1 MQKKLRVVRPTTQGV
16 VLFLAH
22 GTSTEGYRE
31 GIKNL
36 VTLGK
41 PIIASDAV
49 AEVLTSEGVQNVTPL
64 SKCGVYD
71 ELYRDIGMKPVLPE
85 AVIIGMTANVADEG
99 VLSSLKQAG
108 VPLIDLVVIDPSY
121 LVEKCDGIMT
131 KMGESMSVSLEEVI
145 NGITPTV
152 YTAVTNSI
160 KAGRIV
166 VMSEQSLTK
175 TVGNIES
182 GAFESKE
189 FTNEYFGKVTELA
202 WSKYIAKLTRYV
214 GEAFKMIFSKEATQ
228 A

>member
-36 VTLGK
+36 ATLGK

-64 SKCGVYD
+64 SKCGVWGD
-71 ELYRDIGMKPVLPE
+71 LYSEISMKPVLPE

-99 VLSSLKQAG
+99 VISSLKRAG
-108 VPLIDLVVIDPSY
+108 IPLIDLVVIDPSFMVGKRDN
-121 LVEKCDGIMT
+121 LMMKLKERVT
-131 KMGESMSVSLEEVI
+131 VAVEEVI
-145 NGITPTV
+145 DSITPTV
-152 YTAVTNSI
+152 ITAVTSAV
-160 KAGRIV
+160 KTGRIV
-166 VMSEQSLTK
+166 VMSEKSLTGAVEGIK
-175 TVGNIES
+175 S
-182 GAFESKE
+182 GSFQSQE
-189 FTNEYFGKVTELA
+189 FTNEHFGKVTELA
-202 WSKYIAKLTRYV
+202 WNKYIAKLTRYV
-214 GEAFKMIFSKEATQ
+214 GEAFKMIFSKEAAQ